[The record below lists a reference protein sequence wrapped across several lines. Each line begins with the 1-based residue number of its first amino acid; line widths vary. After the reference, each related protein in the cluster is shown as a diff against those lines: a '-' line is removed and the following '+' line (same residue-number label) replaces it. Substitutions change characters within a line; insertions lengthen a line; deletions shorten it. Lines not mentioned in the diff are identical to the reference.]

1 MERDT
6 VETIPPSLQPLSNS
20 HEFDQLEHDL
30 KQMFMGLFEDY
41 LRAGERD
48 LNVYGAPHLGS
59 FDLVSESV
67 KSDGL
72 SLINNDDEPA
82 MRYLH
87 KAWRGRNPKR
97 GLHFLN
103 AYLSMLFSGHEV
115 DQLWQRKDA
124 EYPTSLLPIYRIKDD
139 IQNYYLTSRLAVFV
153 RFNGL
158 PEEILKITPAI
169 RSAMPARMVL
179 DVGVLVPSSTT
190 LAIGQSI
197 SVSASVDEEWQAL
210 PIGFRGNDGEISTG
224 SALAL
229 SLSHDSELD
238 ATPIGIRN
246 TDSDL
251 PIGGAVSISA
261 SFDVDSNPRPAQ
273 ARGNLSSLP
282 LYGAVSISASFDWSF
297 TSASFDV
304 DSNPRPAQAR
314 GNLSNLPM
322 GGAVSISASFDWSF
336 T

>member
-6 VETIPPSLQPLSNS
+6 VETIPPSLQPLKNS

-30 KQMFMGLFEDY
+30 KQMFMDLFEDH

-59 FDLVSESV
+59 FDRVSGSV

-103 AYLSMLFSGHEV
+103 TYLSMLFRGHEI

-124 EYPTSLLPIYRIKDD
+124 EYPTSLLPIYRIKDS
-139 IQNYYLTSRLAVFV
+139 IQNHYLTSRLAVFV

-158 PEEILKITPAI
+158 PEEVLKITPAI
-169 RSAMPARMVL
+169 RSVLPARMVL

-197 SVSASVDEEWQAL
+197 SVSASVDEEWRAL
-210 PIGFRGNDGEISTG
+210 PIEFRKNSGEISTG
-224 SALAL
+224 SVLAL

-238 ATPIGIRN
+238 ATPISIRN
-246 TDSDL
+246 TDSNL

-261 SFDVDSNPRPAQ
+261 SFDLDSNPHPAQ

-297 TSASFDV
+297 A
-304 DSNPRPAQAR
+304 
-314 GNLSNLPM
+314 
-322 GGAVSISASFDWSF
+322 
-336 T
+336 